1 LRLFQHRALIYNAA
15 HEPFSE
21 VSEIYTR
28 EILAF
33 GSP

>member
-1 LRLFQHRALIYNAA
+1 LIYNAA

-33 GSP
+33 GPP